1 MRIFRGFTILV
12 FLMLCVTLATAQ
24 EDSVTVHVLAPMR
37 DGFIDTSKGIQD
49 SIKDLSSR
57 LGQMREFQLVDTR
70 EKADILLTVITR
82 GVGVEAYGHRMSYRE
97 YFNNTIL
104 TSEAILASTYWVTT
118 VMEVGQY
125 RKELLGSRT
134 REGTSTISM
143 GAWGGCADQITD
155 DLQAW
160 VAANRVQL
168 RQRSKIPQP

>member
-1 MRIFRGFTILV
+1 MRISRGFTILV
-12 FLMLCVTLATAQ
+12 FLMLCVTPATAQ
-24 EDSVTVHVLAPMR
+24 EDRVTVYVLAPMR

-49 SIKDLSSR
+49 SIKDVSSR
-57 LGQMREFQLVDTR
+57 LGRMREFQLVDTR
-70 EKADILLTVITR
+70 EKADIVLTVITR

-104 TSEAILASTYWVTT
+104 TSEPVLVNTYWVTT

-134 REGTSTISM
+134 REGTSSM
-143 GAWGGCADQITD
+143 GAWGGCAEQITD

-160 VAANRVQL
+160 VVANREQL